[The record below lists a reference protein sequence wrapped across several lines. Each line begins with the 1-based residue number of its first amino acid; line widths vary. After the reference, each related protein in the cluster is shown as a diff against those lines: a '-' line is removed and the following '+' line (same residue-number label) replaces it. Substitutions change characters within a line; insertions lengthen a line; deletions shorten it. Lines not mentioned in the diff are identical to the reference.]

1 MTSRPRFARLQ
12 SSSKLIRRCAAALL
26 CAGAMVSSASAENK
40 VDTVLRGLVNPSSVS
55 FSPDGE
61 LTVCDARGLVVVLKG
76 DQPVN
81 HVTGFDTEHWKSNEE
96 GKKWYA
102 VGPLSAIWSDST
114 LIVTDAGKVDGEET
128 LLFFDAKGKADS
140 GTKTNSVPPTSDDPA
155 DKGEGNLTGM
165 SLSKDGSTVYVCGQG
180 FDGKSWVLSA
190 DVNSKELK
198 PLLSADENGIEI
210 NSPMQTVVGEG
221 NSLFVLYSGKGGEAD
236 GLIVRWDVVTKKPTA
251 QWTLP
256 SVINPMGLAHIE
268 GNQFAVV
275 ENNWSLEQTNA
286 GRVLVATLG
295 DEGEAEVEETGVSLN
310 GPVSCAF
317 GPDDRL
323 YVSQLGEEFDKP
335 VGSVVAID
343 GLKD

>member
-1 MTSRPRFARLQ
+1 MLSRLHVAFLNCLSASSRRFAA
-12 SSSKLIRRCAAALL
+12 SIVCVGLL
-26 CAGAMVSSASAENK
+26 SNSAFAESE
-40 VDTVLRGLVNPSSVS
+40 VQTVLRGLVNPSSVS
-55 FSPDGE
+55 FSPSGE

-81 HVTGFDTEHWKSNEE
+81 YVTGFDAEHWKSNDE

-102 VGPLSAIWSDST
+102 VGPLSAIWSGET

-140 GTKTNSVPPTSDDPA
+140 GVKTNAVPPTSDDPA

-190 DVNSKELK
+190 DTKSKELK
-198 PLLSADENGIEI
+198 PLLSADDNGVET
-210 NSPMQTVVGEG
+210 NSPMQTVVGDA
-221 NSLFVLYSGKGGEAD
+221 NTLYVLYSGKGGEAG
-236 GLIVRWDVVTKKPTA
+236 GLIVRWNLNTKKPSG

-256 SVINPMGLAHIE
+256 GVINPMGLAHIE
-268 GNQFAVV
+268 GDQFAVV

-295 DEGEAEVEETGVSLN
+295 EPGEAEIKETGISLN
-310 GPVSCAF
+310 GPVSCVF

-323 YVSQLGEEFDKP
+323 YVSQLGEEFDEP
-335 VGSVVAID
+335 VGSVVAIS

>member
-1 MTSRPRFARLQ
+1 MTSRLRLARLH

-26 CAGAMVSSASAENK
+26 CAGVMVTSASAENK

-55 FSPDGE
+55 FSPEGE

-76 DQPVN
+76 NQPVN
-81 HVTGFDTEHWKSNEE
+81 YVTGFDTEHWKSNDE

-102 VGPLSAIWSDST
+102 VGPLSAIWSDSK
-114 LIVTDAGKVDGEET
+114 LIVTDAGKADGEET

-165 SLSKDGSTVYVCGQG
+165 SLSNDGSTVYVCGQG

-190 DVNSKELK
+190 DVSSKELK
-198 PLLSADENGIEI
+198 PLLSADENGIET

-221 NSLFVLYSGKGGEAD
+221 NSLFVLYSGKGGEAN
-236 GLIVRWDVVTKKPTA
+236 GLIVLWDVASKKPAA

-256 SVINPMGLAHIE
+256 GVINPMGLAHIQ

-295 DEGEAEVEETGVSLN
+295 DESEAEIKETGVSLN

>member
-1 MTSRPRFARLQ
+1 MTSRLRLARLH

-26 CAGAMVSSASAENK
+26 CAGAMVTSASAENK

-55 FSPDGE
+55 FSPEGE

-76 DQPVN
+76 NQPVN
-81 HVTGFDTEHWKSNEE
+81 YVTGFDTEHWKSNDE

-102 VGPLSAIWSDST
+102 VGPLSAIWSDSE
-114 LIVTDAGKVDGEET
+114 LIVTDAGKADGEET

-190 DVNSKELK
+190 DVSSKELK
-198 PLLSADENGIEI
+198 PLLSADENGIET

-236 GLIVRWDVVTKKPTA
+236 GLIVLWDVESKKPAA

-256 SVINPMGLAHIE
+256 GVINPMGLAHIE

-295 DEGEAEVEETGVSLN
+295 DESEAEIKETGVSLN